1 MKNSIVH
8 LLPGRRFALF
18 FFLFLILQQFS
29 FAQQHSVARMWNE
42 ALLEA
47 IRKDFARPPVHARNL
62 FHISMAMYDAWAA
75 YDDEAETFLLGKTL
89 DGYTCP
95 FNGVPVPADI
105 QAAREMAISYA
116 AYRLL
121 TFRFQNSPGAA
132 ASQAVFNDL
141 FAQLGYDPS
150 FTSGDYST
158 GNPAALGNYIATCVA
173 LFGLQDGSNEQ
184 NNFVNQYYQ
193 PINPPMAPDLP
204 GSQGI
209 LNPNHWQPLTFDVF
223 IDQSGNVIPGITPAF
238 QSPEWGRVSPF
249 SLKPEELNIYERD
262 GGLYWVYH
270 DPGPPP
276 YLDIIDGGG
285 LSDEYKWGFLLVS
298 LWSANLDPNDGVMW
312 DISPA
317 SIGNIPNLPENI
329 EGLRD
334 FYNDF
339 EGGDIGTGWPLNPY
353 TGQPYEPQMVPR
365 GDYARVLAEFWADG
379 PDSETPPGH
388 WFTILNYVNDQPE
401 LVKRFS
407 GQGPVLDDLEWDVK
421 AYVTL
426 GGAMHD
432 VAITAW
438 GIKGWYDYTRPISA
452 IRYMADLG
460 QSSDPNLPSYHPGG
474 VPLIPGHVELVQ
486 AGDPLA
492 GFANVNVGK
501 IKLFAWRG
509 PDFIQNPAVDDA
521 GVGWIL
527 AENWWPYQRPTFVT
541 PPFAGYVSGHST
553 FSRAAAEVMTL
564 LTGDP
569 FFPRGMGEFHAPQ
582 NEFLVFE
589 EGPSVDV
596 TLQWATYRDASDQC
610 SLSRIWGGIHPPA
623 DDIPGRRLGKILGV
637 EAFNFAESY
646 FYQDA
651 DMDGFYSF
659 EDCDDN
665 NPAVHPNAI
674 ETCDGIDNDCNGIA
688 DDGITVYT
696 YYLDT
701 DGDAFGDAAIS
712 LDTCLAEPP
721 LGYVANDLDCNDGM
735 AEINPD
741 MIEVCDGIDN
751 DCNGIADDGITVYTY
766 YLDTDGDAFGDAAIS
781 LDTCLTAPPKGY
793 VSNNMDCDDIN
804 PDINPDAEEVLDSLD
819 NNCNGMVDEGLV
831 ASQAPTATQWNV
843 FPNPTNGQLFIQG
856 DFRGQAIFRVIDING
871 RVVVEQQISMQN
883 GEVVL
888 SLGSIPS
895 GVYLIECQKMDG
907 ARLFVGRVLKI

>member
-1 MKNSIVH
+1 
-8 LLPGRRFALF
+8 
-18 FFLFLILQQFS
+18 
-29 FAQQHSVARMWNE
+29 
-42 ALLEA
+42 
-47 IRKDFARPPVHARNL
+47 RNL

-262 GGLYWVYH
+262 GDLYWVYH

-432 VAITAW
+432 V
-438 GIKGWYDYTRPISA
+438 
-452 IRYMADLG
+452 
-460 QSSDPNLPSYHPGG
+460 
-474 VPLIPGHVELVQ
+474 
-486 AGDPLA
+486 
-492 GFANVNVGK
+492 
-501 IKLFAWRG
+501 
-509 PDFIQNPAVDDA
+509 
-521 GVGWIL
+521 
-527 AENWWPYQRPTFVT
+527 
-541 PPFAGYVSGHST
+541 
-553 FSRAAAEVMTL
+553 
-564 LTGDP
+564 
-569 FFPRGMGEFHAPQ
+569 
-582 NEFLVFE
+582 
-589 EGPSVDV
+589 
-596 TLQWATYRDASDQC
+596 
-610 SLSRIWGGIHPPA
+610 
-623 DDIPGRRLGKILGV
+623 
-637 EAFNFAESY
+637 
-646 FYQDA
+646 
-651 DMDGFYSF
+651 
-659 EDCDDN
+659 
-665 NPAVHPNAI
+665 
-674 ETCDGIDNDCNGIA
+674 
-688 DDGITVYT
+688 
-696 YYLDT
+696 
-701 DGDAFGDAAIS
+701 
-712 LDTCLAEPP
+712 
-721 LGYVANDLDCNDGM
+721 
-735 AEINPD
+735 
-741 MIEVCDGIDN
+741 
-751 DCNGIADDGITVYTY
+751 
-766 YLDTDGDAFGDAAIS
+766 
-781 LDTCLTAPPKGY
+781 
-793 VSNNMDCDDIN
+793 
-804 PDINPDAEEVLDSLD
+804 
-819 NNCNGMVDEGLV
+819 
-831 ASQAPTATQWNV
+831 
-843 FPNPTNGQLFIQG
+843 
-856 DFRGQAIFRVIDING
+856 
-871 RVVVEQQISMQN
+871 
-883 GEVVL
+883 
-888 SLGSIPS
+888 
-895 GVYLIECQKMDG
+895 
-907 ARLFVGRVLKI
+907 